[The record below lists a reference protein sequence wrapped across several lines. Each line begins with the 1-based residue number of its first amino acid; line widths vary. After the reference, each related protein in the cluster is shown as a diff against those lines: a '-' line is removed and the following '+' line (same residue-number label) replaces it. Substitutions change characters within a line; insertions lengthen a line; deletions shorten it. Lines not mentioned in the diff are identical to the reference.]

1 MSTPIE
7 ELCKGYPVEFA
18 SYLRYCRD
26 LRFEERP
33 DYSHLRQ
40 LFRTLFHGQGFT
52 YDYVFDW
59 NMLKFGN
66 ARQPTLPSAQQAPMH
81 SQPSNAALPSGTNN
95 DQEHRSRPYTRQCL
109 PNASVATVGPTLGRL
124 DPTTSLR
131 AIRQKREME
140 TRGDQD
146 NQDKNDLQASG
157 AGGQERRVSMRLHRR
172 DTLLAAA
179 GEMQPK
185 SK

>member
-1 MSTPIE
+1 MNIV
-7 ELCKGYPVEFA
+7 LIVAVEFA

-95 DQEHRSRPYTRQCL
+95 DQEHRSRSVDLFVFVIEYLYFPLRKFTDIKNQQPVSDCIFTPYGL
-109 PNASVATVGPTLGRL
+109 FMFINSIVI
-124 DPTTSLR
+124 S
-131 AIRQKREME
+131 
-140 TRGDQD
+140 
-146 NQDKNDLQASG
+146 
-157 AGGQERRVSMRLHRR
+157 
-172 DTLLAAA
+172 LLASMLYFRHP
-179 GEMQPK
+179 GNESGNRRKQRE
-185 SK
+185 

>member
-1 MSTPIE
+1 MNII
-7 ELCKGYPVEFA
+7 LIIAVEFA

-95 DQEHRSRPYTRQCL
+95 DQEHRSRLINCFFL
-109 PNASVATVGPTLGRL
+109 VKKASIFL
-124 DPTTSLR
+124 
-131 AIRQKREME
+131 
-140 TRGDQD
+140 
-146 NQDKNDLQASG
+146 KNFEALN
-157 AGGQERRVSMRLHRR
+157 
-172 DTLLAAA
+172 
-179 GEMQPK
+179 
-185 SK
+185 

>member
-1 MSTPIE
+1 MNI
-7 ELCKGYPVEFA
+7 LLIIVVEFA

-66 ARQPTLPSAQQAPMH
+66 GRQPVVPSIQQTPMH

-95 DQEHRSRPYTRQCL
+95 DQEHRSRSVLLFKLVSVFAEKFSAIKSSAFVSDCILPYHLFMFINSMVISLLVSGFYFRR
-109 PNASVATVGPTLGRL
+109 LG
-124 DPTTSLR
+124 
-131 AIRQKREME
+131 Q
-140 TRGDQD
+140 
-146 NQDKNDLQASG
+146 
-157 AGGQERRVSMRLHRR
+157 
-172 DTLLAAA
+172 
-179 GEMQPK
+179 
-185 SK
+185 

>member
-1 MSTPIE
+1 MLLIIA
-7 ELCKGYPVEFA
+7 VEFA

-66 ARQPTLPSAQQAPMH
+66 ARQPTLPSTQQAPMH

-95 DQEHRSRPYTRQCL
+95 DQEHRSRLMLLQFLVLQLLRFLFSYC
-109 PNASVATVGPTLGRL
+109 NYVATTNLLTNKLIFFKSFSV
-124 DPTTSLR
+124 SLYTFDS
-131 AIRQKREME
+131 I
-140 TRGDQD
+140 D
-146 NQDKNDLQASG
+146 
-157 AGGQERRVSMRLHRR
+157 
-172 DTLLAAA
+172 
-179 GEMQPK
+179 
-185 SK
+185 